1 MYTVHVL
8 GIDGVGPEY
17 RVFASRAAAERSVIR
32 FEKAAG
38 LPRRPF
44 VWAGA
49 QQPDARISHNYAMFT
64 IEVTNVPFL
73 PSVEMLEKQPHNAPS
88 RLRK

>member
-32 FEKAAG
+32 FEAEG
-38 LPRRPF
+38 FR
-44 VWAGA
+44 
-49 QQPDARISHNYAMFT
+49 ARVYRTALWPNEEIANPHENHHRQHT
-64 IEVTNVPFL
+64 WDVNVL
-73 PSVEMLEKQPHNAPS
+73 G
-88 RLRK
+88 R